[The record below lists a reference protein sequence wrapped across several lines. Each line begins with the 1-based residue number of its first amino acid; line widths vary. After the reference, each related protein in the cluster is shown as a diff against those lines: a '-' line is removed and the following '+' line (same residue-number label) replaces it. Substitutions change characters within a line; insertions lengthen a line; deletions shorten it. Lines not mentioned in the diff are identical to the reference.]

1 MERRFAGT
9 MFTVGLLTVTLM
21 KISVLWTFL
30 VATALGAT
38 AALGVLL
45 SFAISCIHQHKRH
58 DIQSV
63 GTELR

>member
-9 MFTVGLLTVTLM
+9 IFTVGLLTVILM
-21 KISVLWTFL
+21 KLSVLWTFL

-38 AALGVLL
+38 IALGVLL
-45 SFAISCIHQHKRH
+45 SFVVRCINQGAQ
-58 DIQSV
+58 DEIESI